1 MNSTKPK
8 GATMNEAPP
17 KIIPLGQEPRPQA
30 IPREA
35 PALPSS
41 KSKPKPRRGKSNR
54 FEPLNHFIGGPLAK
68 VKGRAAV
75 ACWVVLFA
83 RTNRKTGLARI
94 SQSKLAELCGC
105 KVRALRDA
113 LGELEAA
120 GLLQIKLRGNEFS
133 GVSMYRLHPGKE
145 TTR

>member
-1 MNSTKPK
+1 
-8 GATMNEAPP
+8 MNEAAPA
-17 KIIPLGQEPRPQA
+17 IIPLGQEPRPQA

-35 PALPSS
+35 PPKPSS
-41 KSKPKPRRGKSNR
+41 KSKPKLRRGKSNR

-75 ACWVVLFA
+75 AAWIVLFA

-120 GLLQIKLRGNEFS
+120 GLLDVQFRGNEFR
-133 GVSMYRLHPGKE
+133 GISMYRLHPGKE
-145 TTR
+145 TTP

>member
-1 MNSTKPK
+1 
-8 GATMNEAPP
+8 MNEAAPA
-17 KIIPLGQEPRPQA
+17 IIPLGQEPRPQA

-35 PALPSS
+35 PPKPSS

-54 FEPLNHFIGGPLAK
+54 FEPLNHFIGRALAN

-75 ACWVVLFA
+75 AAWIVLFA

-105 KVRALRDA
+105 KVRALWDA

-120 GLLQIKLRGNEFS
+120 GLLDVQFRGSEFG

-145 TTR
+145 PSQ

>member
-1 MNSTKPK
+1 MNKP
-8 GATMNEAPP
+8 APG
-17 KIIPLGQEPRPQA
+17 IIPLGAEPRPQA

-35 PALPSS
+35 APKPSS
-41 KSKPKPRRGKSNR
+41 KAKPKPRRGKSNR
-54 FEPLNHFIGGPLAK
+54 FGPLNHFITGPLAK

-75 ACWVVLFA
+75 AAWVVLFA

-94 SQSKLAELCGC
+94 SQVELANRCGC

-113 LGELEAA
+113 LGELEAL
-120 GLLQIKLRGNEFS
+120 GLLDVQFRGNEFG

-145 TTR
+145 PSQ

>member
-1 MNSTKPK
+1 
-8 GATMNEAPP
+8 MNEAPP

-105 KVRALRDA
+105 TSRAVRTALN
-113 LGELEAA
+113 ELEALR
-120 GLLQIKLRGNEFS
+120 LLDVQFRGNEFG
-133 GVSMYRLHPGKE
+133 GVSVYRLHPGKE
-145 TTR
+145 PPP